1 MRENSSEVEI
11 KEGGWVVGLERE
23 RGRVLGL
30 ERERERE
37 RERRREGGSKGIR
50 GKMVERPEER
60 EERMIVKN
68 NEGVLKKKTDV
79 IQLSE

>member
-1 MRENSSEVEI
+1 MGSRVGKREG
-11 KEGGWVVGLERE
+11 EGVRFG
-23 RGRVLGL
+23 

-50 GKMVERPEER
+50 GKMVERPKER